1 MAVLPAAEVRQP
13 RKTMPRELVVGM
25 VIVTAFYL
33 LSSFSAVVALPWRI
47 VAGSPR
53 PLTAAAGAMLTGLGL
68 PAGLGRAALSLGELI
83 SIVGVYVVSTLT
95 VARLSYAMAADG
107 FFPSAFRQ
115 IHPRFDTPFVGLAF
129 QVVSA
134 LLLVPF
140 AGITSLIT
148 SSIFFLG
155 ICYILTALAAL
166 RLLQRFPDRALHV
179 PALRPLLALG
189 VLSGLFL
196 SLQAPL
202 WLIKAGT
209 ATILSGLAIFGW
221 RGAA

>member
-1 MAVLPAAEVRQP
+1 M
-13 RKTMPRELVVGM
+13 
-25 VIVTAFYL
+25 
-33 LSSFSAVVALPWRI
+33 
-47 VAGSPR
+47 
-53 PLTAAAGAMLTGLGL
+53 
-68 PAGLGRAALSLGELI
+68 
-83 SIVGVYVVSTLT
+83 VSTLT
-95 VARLSYAMAADG
+95 VARLSYAMAANG

-115 IHPRFDTPFVGLAF
+115 IHPRFGTPFVGLAF
-129 QVVSA
+129 QAVSA
-134 LLLVPF
+134 LLLVPL

-155 ICYILTALAAL
+155 ICYILAAL

-189 VLSGLFL
+189 VLSSLFL

-202 WLIKAGT
+202 WLIGAGT

-221 RGAA
+221 RGAAWR